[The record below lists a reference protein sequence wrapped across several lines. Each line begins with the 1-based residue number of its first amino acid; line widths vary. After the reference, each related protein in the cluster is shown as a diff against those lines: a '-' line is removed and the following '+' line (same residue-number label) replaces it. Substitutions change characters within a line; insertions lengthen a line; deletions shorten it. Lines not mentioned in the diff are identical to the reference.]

1 MSRILGKKTI
11 HKKGWG
17 NMLIKR
23 ILDFIISLVALI
35 ILSPLMLIIYILVK
49 INLGSPAFFVQERV
63 GKDNKVFKMIKFRTM
78 RDARDKNG
86 NLLSDNERVTKL
98 GSFLRSFSLDELPE
112 LINII
117 RGDMSLI
124 GPRALLV
131 QYLGLYNDEQI
142 RRHEVLPGLTGW
154 AQINGR
160 NSITWSEKF
169 KLDVWYVDN
178 WSLWLDIK
186 IFFLTFWK
194 VIKREGI
201 NQSESV
207 TMEYFNGTN

>member
-1 MSRILGKKTI
+1 
-11 HKKGWG
+11 
-17 NMLIKR
+17 MLIKR

-86 NLLSDNERVTKL
+86 NLLSDNERVTRF

-112 LINII
+112 LINILK
-117 RGDMSLI
+117 GDMSLV

-160 NSITWSEKF
+160 NSITWNEKF

>member
-1 MSRILGKKTI
+1 
-11 HKKGWG
+11 
-17 NMLIKR
+17 MLVKR
-23 ILDFIISLVALI
+23 LLDITISLIALI
-35 ILSPLMLIIYILVK
+35 FLLPLMSLIYLLVI
-49 INLGSPAFFVQERV
+49 INLGSPAFFLQERV
-63 GKDNKVFKMIKFRTM
+63 GKDNKIFKMIKFRTM
-78 RDARDKNG
+78 KNSTDKNG
-86 NLLSDNERVTKL
+86 NLLSDNERVTKF

-112 LINII
+112 LINILK
-117 RGDMSLI
+117 GDMSLV

-194 VIKREGI
+194 VLKREGI

-207 TMEYFNGTN
+207 TMEYFNGIF

>member
-1 MSRILGKKTI
+1 MFV
-11 HKKGWG
+11 
-17 NMLIKR
+17 KR
-23 ILDFIISLVALI
+23 LLDITISLIALI
-35 ILSPLMLIIYILVK
+35 FLLPLMSLIYLSVR
-49 INLGSPAFFVQERV
+49 INLGSPAFFLQERV
-63 GKDNKVFKMIKFRTM
+63 GKDNKIFKMIKFRTM
-78 RDARDKNG
+78 KNSTDKNG
-86 NLLSDNERVTKL
+86 NLLSDNERVTKF

-112 LINII
+112 LVNILK
-117 RGDMSLI
+117 GDMSLV

-178 WSLWLDIK
+178 WSFWLDIK

-194 VIKREGI
+194 VLKREGI

-207 TMEYFNGTN
+207 TMEYFNGSN

>member
-1 MSRILGKKTI
+1 MFV
-11 HKKGWG
+11 
-17 NMLIKR
+17 KR
-23 ILDFIISLVALI
+23 LLDITISLIALFF
-35 ILSPLMLIIYILVK
+35 LLPLMLLIYLLVI
-49 INLGSPAFFVQERV
+49 INLGSPALFLQERV
-63 GKDNKVFKMIKFRTM
+63 GKDNKIFKMIKFRTM
-78 RDARDKNG
+78 KNSTDKNG
-86 NLLSDNERVTKL
+86 NLLSDNERVTKF

-112 LINII
+112 LINILK
-117 RGDMSLI
+117 GDMSLV

-194 VIKREGI
+194 VLKREGI

-207 TMEYFNGTN
+207 TMEYFNGSN

>member
-1 MSRILGKKTI
+1 
-11 HKKGWG
+11 
-17 NMLIKR
+17 MLVKR
-23 ILDFIISLVALI
+23 LLDITISLIALI
-35 ILSPLMLIIYILVK
+35 FLLPLMSLIYLLVI
-49 INLGSPAFFVQERV
+49 INLGSPAFFLQERV
-63 GKDNKVFKMIKFRTM
+63 GKDNKIFKMIKFRTM
-78 RDARDKNG
+78 KNSTDKNG
-86 NLLSDNERVTKL
+86 NLLSDNERVTKF
-98 GSFLRSFSLDELPE
+98 GGFLRSFSLDELPE
-112 LINII
+112 LINILK
-117 RGDMSLI
+117 GDMSLV

-131 QYLGLYNDEQI
+131 KYLGLYNDEQI

-194 VIKREGI
+194 VLKREGI

-207 TMEYFNGTN
+207 TMEYFNGSN

>member
-1 MSRILGKKTI
+1 MFV
-11 HKKGWG
+11 
-17 NMLIKR
+17 KR
-23 ILDFIISLVALI
+23 LLDITISLIALI
-35 ILSPLMLIIYILVK
+35 FLLPLISLIYLLVR
-49 INLGSPAFFVQERV
+49 INLGSPAFFLQERV
-63 GKDNKVFKMIKFRTM
+63 GKDNKIFKMIKFRTM
-78 RDARDKNG
+78 KNSTDKNG
-86 NLLSDNERVTKL
+86 NLLSDNERVTKF

-112 LINII
+112 LINILK
-117 RGDMSLI
+117 GDMSLV

-186 IFFLTFWK
+186 ILFLTFWK
-194 VIKREGI
+194 VLKREGI

-207 TMEYFNGTN
+207 TMEYFNGRN

>member
-1 MSRILGKKTI
+1 MFV
-11 HKKGWG
+11 
-17 NMLIKR
+17 KR
-23 ILDFIISLVALI
+23 LLDITISLIALI
-35 ILSPLMLIIYILVK
+35 FLLPLMSLIYLLVI
-49 INLGSPAFFVQERV
+49 INLGSPAFFLQERV
-63 GKDNKVFKMIKFRTM
+63 GKDNKIFKMIKFRTM
-78 RDARDKNG
+78 KNSTDKNG
-86 NLLSDNERVTKL
+86 NLLSDNERVTKF
-98 GSFLRSFSLDELPE
+98 GGFLRSFSLDDLPE
-112 LINII
+112 VINFLY
-117 RGDMSLI
+117 GDMSLV
-124 GPRALLV
+124 GQRALLV

-194 VIKREGI
+194 VLKREGI

-207 TMEYFNGTN
+207 TMEYFNGRN

>member
-1 MSRILGKKTI
+1 
-11 HKKGWG
+11 
-17 NMLIKR
+17 MLVKR
-23 ILDFIISLVALI
+23 LLDITISLIALI
-35 ILSPLMLIIYILVK
+35 FLLPLMLLIYLLVIINI
-49 INLGSPAFFVQERV
+49 GSPAFFLQERV
-63 GKDNKVFKMIKFRTM
+63 GKDNKIFKMIKFRTM
-78 RDARDKNG
+78 KNSTDKNG
-86 NLLSDNERVTKL
+86 NLLSDNERVTKF

-112 LINII
+112 LINILK
-117 RGDMSLI
+117 GDMSLV

-194 VIKREGI
+194 VLKREGI

-207 TMEYFNGTN
+207 TMEYFNGRN

>member
-1 MSRILGKKTI
+1 MF
-11 HKKGWG
+11 
-17 NMLIKR
+17 IKR
-23 ILDFIISLVALI
+23 LLDIVISATALI
-35 ILSPLMLIIYILVK
+35 LLSPFMLIIYLLVR
-49 INLGSPAFFVQERV
+49 INLGGPAFFLQERV
-63 GKDNKVFKMIKFRTM
+63 GKDNKIFKMIKFRTM
-78 RDARDKNG
+78 KNSTDKDE
-86 NLLSDNERVTKL
+86 NLLSDNERLTKF
-98 GSFLRSFSLDELPE
+98 GRFLRSFSIDELPE
-112 LINII
+112 LINILK
-117 RGDMSLI
+117 GDMSLV

-131 QYLGLYNDEQI
+131 QYLEHYNSEQI

-160 NSITWSEKF
+160 NSITWCEKF

-194 VIKREGI
+194 VFKREGI
-201 NQSESV
+201 NQSETV

>member
-1 MSRILGKKTI
+1 MIV
-11 HKKGWG
+11 
-17 NMLIKR
+17 KR
-23 ILDFIISLVALI
+23 LLDIGISSIVLFF
-35 ILSPLMLIIYILVK
+35 LSPLMLIIYLLVK
-49 INLGSPAFFVQERV
+49 INLGEPVFFVQERV
-63 GKDNKVFKMIKFRTM
+63 GKDNKIFKMIKFRTM
-78 RDARDKNG
+78 KDSRDKNG
-86 NLLSDNERVTKL
+86 KLLDDNERVTKL

-117 RGDMSLI
+117 KGDMSLV

-131 QYLGLYNDEQI
+131 QYLECYNKDQI

-201 NQSESV
+201 NQSETI
-207 TMEYFNGTN
+207 TMEYFNGSN

>member
-1 MSRILGKKTI
+1 MFV
-11 HKKGWG
+11 
-17 NMLIKR
+17 KR
-23 ILDFIISLVALI
+23 LLDITISLIALI
-35 ILSPLMLIIYILVK
+35 FLLPLMSLIYLSVR
-49 INLGSPAFFVQERV
+49 INLGSPAFFLQERV
-63 GKDNKVFKMIKFRTM
+63 GKDNKIFKMIKFRTM
-78 RDARDKNG
+78 KNSTDKNG
-86 NLLSDNERVTKL
+86 NLLSDNERVTKF

-112 LINII
+112 LINILK
-117 RGDMSLI
+117 GDMSLV

-178 WSLWLDIK
+178 WSFWLDIK

-194 VIKREGI
+194 VLKREGI

-207 TMEYFNGTN
+207 TMEYFNGSN

>member
-1 MSRILGKKTI
+1 MFV
-11 HKKGWG
+11 
-17 NMLIKR
+17 KR
-23 ILDFIISLVALI
+23 LLDITISLIALFF
-35 ILSPLMLIIYILVK
+35 LLPLMSLIYLLVI
-49 INLGSPAFFVQERV
+49 INLGSPAFFLQERV
-63 GKDNKVFKMIKFRTM
+63 GKDNKIFKMIKFRTM
-78 RDARDKNG
+78 KNSADKNG
-86 NLLSDNERVTKL
+86 NLLSDNERVTKF

-112 LINII
+112 LINILK
-117 RGDMSLI
+117 GDMSLV

-194 VIKREGI
+194 VLKREGI

-207 TMEYFNGTN
+207 TMEYFNGSN

>member
-1 MSRILGKKTI
+1 MFV
-11 HKKGWG
+11 
-17 NMLIKR
+17 KR
-23 ILDFIISLVALI
+23 LLDITISLIALFF
-35 ILSPLMLIIYILVK
+35 LSPLMSLIYLLVI
-49 INLGSPAFFVQERV
+49 INLGNPAFFLQERV
-63 GKDNKVFKMIKFRTM
+63 GKDNKIFKMIKFRTM
-78 RDARDKNG
+78 KNSADKNG
-86 NLLSDNERVTKL
+86 NLLSDNERVTKF

-112 LINII
+112 LINILK
-117 RGDMSLI
+117 GDMSLV

-194 VIKREGI
+194 VLKREGI

-207 TMEYFNGTN
+207 TMEYFNGRN

>member
-1 MSRILGKKTI
+1 MFV
-11 HKKGWG
+11 
-17 NMLIKR
+17 KR
-23 ILDFIISLVALI
+23 LLDITISLIVLI
-35 ILSPLMLIIYILVK
+35 FLLLLMSLIYLSVI
-49 INLGSPAFFVQERV
+49 INLGSPAFFLQERV
-63 GKDNKVFKMIKFRTM
+63 GKDNKIFKMIKFRTM
-78 RDARDKNG
+78 KNSTDKNG
-86 NLLSDNERVTKL
+86 NLLSDNERVTKF

-112 LINII
+112 LINILK
-117 RGDMSLI
+117 GDMSLV

>member
-1 MSRILGKKTI
+1 MFV
-11 HKKGWG
+11 
-17 NMLIKR
+17 KR
-23 ILDFIISLVALI
+23 LLDITISLIALI
-35 ILSPLMLIIYILVK
+35 FLLPLMSLIYLLVI
-49 INLGSPAFFVQERV
+49 INLGSLAFFLQERV
-63 GKDNKVFKMIKFRTM
+63 GKDNKIFKMIKFRTM
-78 RDARDKNG
+78 KNSTDKNG
-86 NLLSDNERVTKL
+86 NLLSDNERVTKF
-98 GSFLRSFSLDELPE
+98 GGFLRSFSLDELPE
-112 LINII
+112 LINILK
-117 RGDMSLI
+117 GDMSLV

-194 VIKREGI
+194 VLKREGI

-207 TMEYFNGTN
+207 TMEYFNGRN

>member
-1 MSRILGKKTI
+1 MFV
-11 HKKGWG
+11 
-17 NMLIKR
+17 KR
-23 ILDFIISLVALI
+23 LLDITISLIALFF
-35 ILSPLMLIIYILVK
+35 LLPLMSLIYLLVI
-49 INLGSPAFFVQERV
+49 INLGSSAFFLQERV
-63 GKDNKVFKMIKFRTM
+63 GKDNKIFKMIKFRTM
-78 RDARDKNG
+78 KNSTDKNG
-86 NLLSDNERVTKL
+86 NLLSDNERVTKF

-112 LINII
+112 LNNILK
-117 RGDMSLI
+117 GDMSLV

-194 VIKREGI
+194 VLKREGI

-207 TMEYFNGTN
+207 TMEYFNGRN

>member
-1 MSRILGKKTI
+1 MFV
-11 HKKGWG
+11 
-17 NMLIKR
+17 KR
-23 ILDFIISLVALI
+23 LLDITISLIALI
-35 ILSPLMLIIYILVK
+35 FLLPLMSLIYLLVI
-49 INLGSPAFFVQERV
+49 INLGSPAFFLQERV
-63 GKDNKVFKMIKFRTM
+63 GKDNKIFKMIKFRTM
-78 RDARDKNG
+78 KNSTDKNG
-86 NLLSDNERVTKL
+86 NLLSDNERVTKF
-98 GSFLRSFSLDELPE
+98 GGFLRSFSLEELPE
-112 LINII
+112 LINILK
-117 RGDMSLI
+117 GDMSLV

-194 VIKREGI
+194 VLKMEGI

-207 TMEYFNGTN
+207 TMEYFNGRN

>member
-1 MSRILGKKTI
+1 MFV
-11 HKKGWG
+11 
-17 NMLIKR
+17 KR
-23 ILDFIISLVALI
+23 LLDITISLIALI
-35 ILSPLMLIIYILVK
+35 FLLPLMSLIYLLVI
-49 INLGSPAFFVQERV
+49 INLGSPAFFLQERV
-63 GKDNKVFKMIKFRTM
+63 GKDNKIFKMIKFRTM
-78 RDARDKNG
+78 KNSADKNG
-86 NLLSDNERVTKL
+86 NLLSDNERVTKF

-112 LINII
+112 LINILK
-117 RGDMSLI
+117 GDMSLV

-169 KLDVWYVDN
+169 KLDIWYVDN

-194 VIKREGI
+194 VLKREGI

-207 TMEYFNGTN
+207 TMEYFNGRN

>member
-1 MSRILGKKTI
+1 MFV
-11 HKKGWG
+11 
-17 NMLIKR
+17 KR
-23 ILDFIISLVALI
+23 LLDITISLIALI
-35 ILSPLMLIIYILVK
+35 FLLPLMSLIYLSVR
-49 INLGSPAFFVQERV
+49 INLGSPAFFLQERV
-63 GKDNKVFKMIKFRTM
+63 GKDNKIFKMIKFRTM
-78 RDARDKNG
+78 KNSTDKNG
-86 NLLSDNERVTKL
+86 NLLSDNERVTKF

-112 LINII
+112 LVNILK
-117 RGDMSLI
+117 GDMSLV

-131 QYLGLYNDEQI
+131 QYLELYNDEQI

-178 WSLWLDIK
+178 WSFWLDIK

-194 VIKREGI
+194 VLKREGI

-207 TMEYFNGTN
+207 TMEYFNGSN

>member
-1 MSRILGKKTI
+1 MFV
-11 HKKGWG
+11 
-17 NMLIKR
+17 KR
-23 ILDFIISLVALI
+23 LLDITISLIALI
-35 ILSPLMLIIYILVK
+35 FLLPLMLLIYLLVI
-49 INLGSPAFFVQERV
+49 INLGSPAFFLQERV
-63 GKDNKVFKMIKFRTM
+63 GKDNKIFKMIKFRTM
-78 RDARDKNG
+78 KNSADKNG
-86 NLLSDNERVTKL
+86 NLLSDNERVTKF

-112 LINII
+112 LINILK
-117 RGDMSLI
+117 GDMSLV

-194 VIKREGI
+194 VLKREGI

-207 TMEYFNGTN
+207 TMEYFNGRN

>member
-1 MSRILGKKTI
+1 MFV
-11 HKKGWG
+11 
-17 NMLIKR
+17 KR
-23 ILDFIISLVALI
+23 LLDITISLIVLI
-35 ILSPLMLIIYILVK
+35 FLLPLMLLIYLLVI
-49 INLGSPAFFVQERV
+49 INLGSPAFFLQERV
-63 GKDNKVFKMIKFRTM
+63 GKDNKIFKMIKFRTM
-78 RDARDKNG
+78 KNSTNKNG
-86 NLLSDNERVTKL
+86 NLLSDNERVTKF

-112 LINII
+112 LINILK
-117 RGDMSLI
+117 GDMSLV

-194 VIKREGI
+194 VLKREGI

-207 TMEYFNGTN
+207 TMEYFNGSN

>member
-1 MSRILGKKTI
+1 MI
-11 HKKGWG
+11 
-17 NMLIKR
+17 IKR
-23 ILDFIISLVALI
+23 IIDILVSLIALI
-35 ILSPLMLIIYILVK
+35 FLSPILLIIYLLVI
-49 INLGSPAFFVQERV
+49 INLGMPAFFLQERV
-63 GKDNKVFKMIKFRTM
+63 GKNNKVFKMIKFRTM
-78 RDARDKNG
+78 KDARDKDG

-112 LINII
+112 LINIL
-117 RGDMSLI
+117 RGDMSLV

-131 QYLGLYNDEQI
+131 QYLEYYNDEQI

-160 NSITWSEKF
+160 NSITWKEKF
-169 KLDVWYVDN
+169 KVEVWYVDN
-178 WSLWLDIK
+178 WSIWLDIK

-201 NQSESV
+201 NQSETV
-207 TMEYFNGTN
+207 TMEYFNGMN

>member
-1 MSRILGKKTI
+1 
-11 HKKGWG
+11 
-17 NMLIKR
+17 MLVKR
-23 ILDFIISLVALI
+23 LLDITISLIALI
-35 ILSPLMLIIYILVK
+35 FLLLLMSLICLLVI
-49 INLGSPAFFVQERV
+49 INLGSPAFFLQERV
-63 GKDNKVFKMIKFRTM
+63 GKDNKIFKMIKFRTM
-78 RDARDKNG
+78 KNSTDKNG
-86 NLLSDNERVTKL
+86 NLLSDNERVTKF

-112 LINII
+112 LINILK
-117 RGDMSLI
+117 GDMSLV

-194 VIKREGI
+194 VLKREGI

-207 TMEYFNGTN
+207 TMEYFNGSN

>member
-1 MSRILGKKTI
+1 
-11 HKKGWG
+11 
-17 NMLIKR
+17 MLVKR
-23 ILDFIISLVALI
+23 LLDITISLIALI
-35 ILSPLMLIIYILVK
+35 FLLLLMLLIYLLVI
-49 INLGSPAFFVQERV
+49 INLGSPAFFLQERV
-63 GKDNKVFKMIKFRTM
+63 GKDNKIFKMIKFRTM
-78 RDARDKNG
+78 KNSTDKNG
-86 NLLSDNERVTKL
+86 NLLSDNERVTKF

-112 LINII
+112 LINILK
-117 RGDMSLI
+117 GDMSLV

-194 VIKREGI
+194 VVKREGI

-207 TMEYFNGTN
+207 TMEYFNGRN

>member
-1 MSRILGKKTI
+1 
-11 HKKGWG
+11 
-17 NMLIKR
+17 MLVKR
-23 ILDFIISLVALI
+23 LLDITISLIALI
-35 ILSPLMLIIYILVK
+35 FLLPLMLLIYLLVI
-49 INLGSPAFFVQERV
+49 INLGSPAFFLQERV
-63 GKDNKVFKMIKFRTM
+63 GKDNKIFKMIKFRTM
-78 RDARDKNG
+78 KNSTDKNG
-86 NLLSDNERVTKL
+86 NLLSDNERVTKF

-112 LINII
+112 LINILK
-117 RGDMSLI
+117 GDMSLV

-178 WSLWLDIK
+178 WYLWLDIK

-194 VIKREGI
+194 VVKREGI

-207 TMEYFNGTN
+207 TMEYFNGRN

>member
-1 MSRILGKKTI
+1 MFV
-11 HKKGWG
+11 
-17 NMLIKR
+17 KR
-23 ILDFIISLVALI
+23 LLDITISLIALI
-35 ILSPLMLIIYILVK
+35 FLLPLMSLIYLLVR
-49 INLGSPAFFVQERV
+49 INLESPAFFLQERV
-63 GKDNKVFKMIKFRTM
+63 GKDNKIFKMIKFRTM
-78 RDARDKNG
+78 KNSTDKNG
-86 NLLSDNERVTKL
+86 NLLSDNERVTKF

-112 LINII
+112 LINILK
-117 RGDMSLI
+117 GDMSLV

-194 VIKREGI
+194 VLKREGI

-207 TMEYFNGTN
+207 TMEYFNGRN

>member
-1 MSRILGKKTI
+1 MV
-11 HKKGWG
+11 
-17 NMLIKR
+17 KR
-23 ILDFIISLVALI
+23 LLDITISLIALI
-35 ILSPLMLIIYILVK
+35 FLLPLMLLIYLLVI
-49 INLGSPAFFVQERV
+49 INLGSPAFFLQERV
-63 GKDNKVFKMIKFRTM
+63 GKDNKIFKMIKFRTM
-78 RDARDKNG
+78 KNSTDKNG
-86 NLLSDNERVTKL
+86 NLLSDNERVTKF

-112 LINII
+112 LINILK
-117 RGDMSLI
+117 GDMSLV

-194 VIKREGI
+194 VLKREGI

-207 TMEYFNGTN
+207 TMEYFNGSN

>member
-1 MSRILGKKTI
+1 MF
-11 HKKGWG
+11 
-17 NMLIKR
+17 IKR
-23 ILDFIISLVALI
+23 LLDIVISATALI
-35 ILSPLMLIIYILVK
+35 LLSPFMLIIYLLVR
-49 INLGSPAFFVQERV
+49 INLGGPAFFLQERV
-63 GKDNKVFKMIKFRTM
+63 GKDNKIFKMIKFRTM
-78 RDARDKNG
+78 KNSTDKDG
-86 NLLSDNERVTKL
+86 NLLSDNERLTKF
-98 GSFLRSFSLDELPE
+98 GRFLRSFSIDELPE
-112 LINII
+112 LINILK
-117 RGDMSLI
+117 GDMSLV

-131 QYLGLYNDEQI
+131 QYLEHYNSEQI

-160 NSITWSEKF
+160 NSITWCEKF

-194 VIKREGI
+194 VFKREGI
-201 NQSESV
+201 NQSETV

>member
-1 MSRILGKKTI
+1 MFV
-11 HKKGWG
+11 
-17 NMLIKR
+17 KR
-23 ILDFIISLVALI
+23 LLDITISLIALI
-35 ILSPLMLIIYILVK
+35 FLLPLMSLIYLSVR
-49 INLGSPAFFVQERV
+49 INLGSPAFFLQERV
-63 GKDNKVFKMIKFRTM
+63 GKDNKIFKMIKFRTM
-78 RDARDKNG
+78 KNSTDKNG
-86 NLLSDNERVTKL
+86 NLLSDNERVTKF

-112 LINII
+112 LINILK
-117 RGDMSLI
+117 GDMSLV

-142 RRHEVLPGLTGW
+142 RRHEVLPGLTGL

-194 VIKREGI
+194 VLKREGI

-207 TMEYFNGTN
+207 TMEYFNGSN